1 MLYLSKI
8 GWITLQLNQREPSMP
23 SHHSPSCNLQTMT
36 LLSLFLSALAT
47 GCGGGSVGPEDTQ
60 STVELSA
67 DVLATAAMATRD
79 IGVANEASQDDGSVE
94 VGTTM
99 DFPESWA
106 SASTDPIAEAPS
118 KSFIQSTSAEATA
131 SADVP
136 QTLKTAL
143 AIGRAQSTNTTSSPT
158 TTTTTTTTGSVKL
171 QTISGISLPEVWR
184 SDFVNAIADWPGR
197 PTGWG
202 EYNRSYTAEVGIS
215 GRAMNVFIPKG
226 SIDPGSMKM
235 RGLPYGGTG
244 FKSLLPGTGYDLARL
259 SYKVRFPVDFQ
270 QARGGKLPGLCGG
283 VCNGGGVMP
292 TGTDGFSARYM
303 WTGNFAGSVYA
314 YLPTSVVQGTPIGSR
329 QIPLDRGRWIKLTQ
343 EIKLNKPGHTDGYIK
358 VWSDDALVVDQQGLT
373 FRTTSTLKVDR
384 IYFDV
389 FYGGSDDTWAAPQ
402 DTTIQFAE
410 FRAMAR

>member
-1 MLYLSKI
+1 
-8 GWITLQLNQREPSMP
+8 MP
-23 SHHSPSCNLQTMT
+23 SHHSPSCNLQPMT
-36 LLSLFLSALAT
+36 FLSLFLSALAT
-47 GCGGGSVGPEDTQ
+47 GCGGGNVDPESTQ

-67 DVLATAAMATRD
+67 DVLATATMATSK
-79 IGVANEASQDDGSVE
+79 IGAINDASQADVSVE
-94 VGTTM
+94 VGATM
-99 DFPESWA
+99 DFAESWV
-106 SASTDPIAEAPS
+106 SASTDPNAEAPS
-118 KSFIQSTSAEATA
+118 KAPIQSTSAEITA
-131 SADVP
+131 NADVP

-143 AIGRAQSTNTTSSPT
+143 AVGKAQSTETTPSSPT
-158 TTTTTTTTGSVKL
+158 TTTMTTTGSVKL
-171 QTISGISLPEVWR
+171 QAVSNNNLPEVWR

-202 EYNRSYTAEVGIS
+202 EYNRSYTAEAGIS

-226 SIDPGSMKM
+226 SIDPVSMKT

-244 FKSLLPGTGYDLARL
+244 FKSLLPGNGYNFARL

-314 YLPTSVVQGTPIGSR
+314 YLPTSVIQGTPIGSR

-410 FRAMAR
+410 FRVMAR

>member
-1 MLYLSKI
+1 
-8 GWITLQLNQREPSMP
+8 
-23 SHHSPSCNLQTMT
+23 MT
-36 LLSLFLSALAT
+36 FLSLLLSALVT
-47 GCGGGSVGPEDTQ
+47 GCGGGNVDPEGTQ
-60 STVELSA
+60 SAVELSA
-67 DVLATAAMATRD
+67 DGRPTAEMATLK
-79 IGVANEASQDDGSVE
+79 IGAINEASQTDDSVDL
-94 VGTTM
+94 GATT
-99 DFPESWA
+99 DLPESWA
-106 SASTDPIAEAPS
+106 SSSTDPTAEASS
-118 KSFIQSTSAEATA
+118 KSSIQSTSAEATA

-136 QTLKTAL
+136 QTMKTAL
-143 AIGRAQSTNTTSSPT
+143 AVGKTQRI
-158 TTTTTTTTGSVKL
+158 
-171 QTISGISLPEVWR
+171 PEVWR
-184 SDFVNAIADWPGR
+184 SDFVNAIADWPGS

-202 EYNRSYTAEVGIS
+202 EYNRSYTAEDGIS
-215 GRAMNVFIPKG
+215 GQAMNVFIPKG
-226 SIDPGSMKM
+226 SIDPGSMKT

-292 TGTDGFSARYM
+292 TGTDGFSARFT

-343 EIKLNKPGHTDGYIK
+343 EIKLNKPGRTDGYIK

-373 FRTTSTLKVDR
+373 FRTTSTLKVNR

-410 FRAMAR
+410 FRVMAR